1 VTGLAVSAEPLLFGP
16 GPASPP
22 DNGLGGRLV
31 VRTPPRGGCGN
42 AFMLIV
48 FLIDLPAPFTPGPV
62 RNLGRTVELPF
73 GVPPGVPSGVEGR
86 LDTEGAR
93 RPLFGKPEASDLR
106 LAIVGTFPVLL
117 RVFVVGRAGKA
128 VFGGP

>member
-1 VTGLAVSAEPLLFGP
+1 
-16 GPASPP
+16 
-22 DNGLGGRLV
+22 
-31 VRTPPRGGCGN
+31 
-42 AFMLIV
+42 MLIV
-48 FLIDLPAPFTPGPV
+48 FLIDFPAPFTPGPV

-73 GVPPGVPSGVEGR
+73 GVPSGVEGR